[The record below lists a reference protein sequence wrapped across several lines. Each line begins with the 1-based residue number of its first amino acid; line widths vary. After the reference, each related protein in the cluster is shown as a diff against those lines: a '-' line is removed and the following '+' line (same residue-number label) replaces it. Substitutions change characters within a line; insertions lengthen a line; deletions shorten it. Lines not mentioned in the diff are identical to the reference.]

1 MAQYTVP
8 TRLSCAG
15 TAMANTQ
22 LEIGFTQMPNKLLM
36 GLMSTRLSNWERR
49 IVDAIARKTFGFHKE
64 MDRISHTQLADLT
77 GIPRTKCS
85 EVIGKLVEKNII
97 IKTGPKNRPNYSIQR
112 DYTQWKV
119 SPRGGTGVGVPQ
131 EGDKVSPREG
141 TKVSPRWGHTKDK
154 KETYKKINGKS
165 SQKGREH
172 KANQHQQ
179 AEIRSPERNDGHDEV
194 PMRFITELLKD
205 LDARHSGEITE
216 EEFNKR
222 QALRE
227 AIVSEAVE

>member
-1 MAQYTVP
+1 ME
-8 TRLSCAG
+8 
-15 TAMANTQ
+15 NTQ
-22 LEIGFTQMPNKLLM
+22 LEIGFTKMPNKLLM

-64 MDRISHTQLADLT
+64 MDRISLSQFEDMT
-77 GIPRTKCS
+77 GIPRRKCS
-85 EVIGKLVEKNII
+85 EVIGNLVDKNII
-97 IKTGPKNRPNYSIQR
+97 LKTGPSNRPIYSIQR

-119 SPRGGTGVGVPQ
+119 SPSEGTGAGVPQ

-165 SQKGREH
+165 SQKGWKH
-172 KANQHQQ
+172 KANKHQH
-179 AEIRSPERNDGHDEV
+179 AEKELPELSDGYDEV
-194 PMRFITELLKD
+194 PRRFLTELLKD
-205 LDARHSGEITE
+205 IDARHSGEITE